1 MNFEFSIIIP
11 IYKCKFFERAINSVR
26 NQKYK
31 KWELIIIDNNSD
43 DSVKQFLRQIQDNR
57 IKYYKISNHGVIGK
71 SRNLGI
77 KKSKN
82 EWLCFLDSD
91 DYWSSD
97 KLNETLKVI
106 KKKKYDLIHHNMYVD
121 KDSIRIFKSKLY
133 DYKIK
138 NQKIKFDDLILNGN
152 NIIQSSVVVK
162 KKILKKAKYFSSQ
175 KKLIAWEDFDLWLKI
190 AKITN
195 KFYLINK
202 CLGSYYVSK
211 DKNKKLKK
219 FVKNIHEFKK
229 KYRFEISRIKN
240 KYNIKNIWWVEY
252 AEAINLFKEK
262 KYQKSYLKIKK
273 IKTKNF
279 KIKLRTFYL
288 KLVLNLKA

>member
-31 KWELIIIDNNSD
+31 KWELIIIDNNFD

-91 DYWSSD
+91 DYWSSN

-121 KDSIRIFKSKLY
+121 KGSIKIFKSKLY

-211 DKNKKLKK
+211 DKNKKLKR

-229 KYRFEISRIKN
+229 NIDLKYLE
-240 KYNIKNIWWVEY
+240 
-252 AEAINLFKEK
+252 
-262 KYQKSYLKIKK
+262 
-273 IKTKNF
+273 
-279 KIKLRTFYL
+279 
-288 KLVLNLKA
+288 

>member
-121 KDSIRIFKSKLY
+121 KDSIRIFKSKL
-133 DYKIK
+133 
-138 NQKIKFDDLILNGN
+138 
-152 NIIQSSVVVK
+152 
-162 KKILKKAKYFSSQ
+162 
-175 KKLIAWEDFDLWLKI
+175 
-190 AKITN
+190 
-195 KFYLINK
+195 
-202 CLGSYYVSK
+202 
-211 DKNKKLKK
+211 
-219 FVKNIHEFKK
+219 
-229 KYRFEISRIKN
+229 
-240 KYNIKNIWWVEY
+240 
-252 AEAINLFKEK
+252 
-262 KYQKSYLKIKK
+262 
-273 IKTKNF
+273 
-279 KIKLRTFYL
+279 
-288 KLVLNLKA
+288 

>member
-31 KWELIIIDNNSD
+31 KWELIIIDNNFD

-91 DYWSSD
+91 DYWSSN

-121 KDSIRIFKSKLY
+121 KDSIKIFKSKLY

-211 DKNKKLKK
+211 DKNKKLKR